1 MARHNVD
8 ELLALLRTQPVRN
21 ALRQGPSLQFDQQ
34 VSRIA
39 QMLGLDR
46 AVLRERLLA
55 FRAGKGLSFE
65 GLGLEPSPTGA
76 GPQAPPSS
84 SSSSSSSDVD
94 APSSSS
100 SSDVD
105 EVTAAEA
112 IARRLE
118 AEALVAFARSDA
130 ASERVRELRAAR
142 AARDAQ
148 PVEGSAAPAQPV
160 DVDAPVDAPDEPHTG
175 A

>member
-94 APSSSS
+94 
-100 SSDVD
+100 